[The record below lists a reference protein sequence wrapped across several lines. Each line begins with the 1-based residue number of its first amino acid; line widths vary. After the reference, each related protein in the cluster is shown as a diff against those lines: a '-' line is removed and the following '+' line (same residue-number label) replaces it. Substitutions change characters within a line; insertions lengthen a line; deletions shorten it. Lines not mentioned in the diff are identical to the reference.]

1 MAKVLRRILA
11 VLCLLAAVFFLLP
24 LGIGILHF
32 GMVWP
37 AALLLLCA
45 AWLTWPDFFRRLLRP
60 KWLRALVGCVIAVC
74 MTAILAT
81 LGKMA
86 MAAADRPA
94 DGQDCTVV
102 VLGCQVFPDGHPSL
116 MLRGRINA
124 AYDYLTAHP
133 DALCIASGGQGEDE
147 PMSEAECIRDHL
159 VAGGIDADR
168 ILLEDR
174 STSTEENM
182 RYSLPMLRSPE
193 TDVESVGIVTNDFH
207 VFRALCLARKNGGF
221 TFYGVPARSTVFGFI
236 HYAMREFFTLSVSLV
251 RGYI

>member
-1 MAKVLRRILA
+1 MHDDPLLDG
-11 VLCLLAAVFFLLP
+11 LLALCALHQKPASAAMLTTGLP
-24 LGIGILHF
+24 L
-32 GMVWP
+32 P
-37 AALLLLCA
+37 AQQLTADLLARAAARAGLQGRLLQRKLDSIPPIAMPALLLLK
-45 AWLTWPDFFRRLLRP
+45 DGRRAVLL
-60 KWLRALVGCVIAVC
+60 
-74 MTAILAT
+74 
-81 LGKMA
+81 
-86 MAAADRPA
+86 
-94 DGQDCTVV
+94 
-102 VLGCQVFPDGHPSL
+102 
-116 MLRGRINA
+116 
-124 AYDYLTAHP
+124 
-133 DALCIASGGQGEDE
+133 GGQGEDE

-182 RYSLPMLRSPE
+182 RYSLPMLRSLE

>member
-1 MAKVLRRILA
+1 MKTA
-11 VLCLLAAVFFLLP
+11 
-24 LGIGILHF
+24 
-32 GMVWP
+32 
-37 AALLLLCA
+37 
-45 AWLTWPDFFRRLLRP
+45 
-60 KWLRALVGCVIAVC
+60 RAG
-74 MTAILAT
+74 
-81 LGKMA
+81 
-86 MAAADRPA
+86 
-94 DGQDCTVV
+94 
-102 VLGCQVFPDGHPSL
+102 
-116 MLRGRINA
+116 
-124 AYDYLTAHP
+124 
-133 DALCIASGGQGEDE
+133 IASGGQGEDE

-182 RYSLPMLRSPE
+182 RYSLPMLRSLE
-193 TDVESVGIVTNDFH
+193 TDVESIGIVTNDFH